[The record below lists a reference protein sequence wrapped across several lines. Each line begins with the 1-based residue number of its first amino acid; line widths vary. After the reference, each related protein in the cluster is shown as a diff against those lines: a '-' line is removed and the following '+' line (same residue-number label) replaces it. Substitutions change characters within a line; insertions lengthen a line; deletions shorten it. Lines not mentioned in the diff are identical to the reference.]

1 MKKFFAVLSAV
12 GLAVSLTACS
22 PAANDTRTN
31 EYRPMNVGPNNPTGT
46 VTGYDKYHRYNNA
59 TGNNNLFGTNGY
71 NNANGNNN
79 LFGANGYNNANGNNN
94 LFGAN
99 GYNNANG
106 NNNLFGITGNNN
118 VGDGRYDTY
127 RNGIIKD
134 QTNHRPGVLYDSRDR
149 IMNNQGMNN
158 LGVNQYGQRMYG
170 TNGINGTYGTGT
182 YGTPGTYGTNGMN
195 GYGNNAHQYS
205 IYKPGAQGTNVM
217 TRSSQPSIGYAHLG
231 DNQNGTG
238 QTYNGTTVQNRTAP
252 NNSTLYQGK
261 QANYDT
267 ATPNVYV
274 DRQMLASAVASV
286 AKQVPGVKRATVLS
300 TDNQI
305 FVGCDTS
312 GMSAADA
319 QKVLEKVQKGC
330 ENVSPRYYK
339 VYTTNDQNVI
349 TKVHN
354 NAMQMGTKTDQQFE
368 QIIGHQANTM
378 HKLSTNSES
387 NKASSSKAN
396 PTHK

>member
-1 MKKFFAVLSAV
+1 M
-12 GLAVSLTACS
+12 
-22 PAANDTRTN
+22 
-31 EYRPMNVGPNNPTGT
+31 
-46 VTGYDKYHRYNNA
+46 
-59 TGNNNLFGTNGY
+59 
-71 NNANGNNN
+71 
-79 LFGANGYNNANGNNN
+79 
-94 LFGAN
+94 
-99 GYNNANG
+99 
-106 NNNLFGITGNNN
+106 
-118 VGDGRYDTY
+118 
-127 RNGIIKD
+127 
-134 QTNHRPGVLYDSRDR
+134 YDSRDR

-158 LGVNQYGQRMYG
+158 LGVNQYGQRM
-170 TNGINGTYGTGT
+170 
-182 YGTPGTYGTNGMN
+182 YGTNGMN

>member
-59 TGNNNLFGTNGY
+59 
-71 NNANGNNN
+71 
-79 LFGANGYNNANGNNN
+79 
-94 LFGAN
+94 
-99 GYNNANG
+99 NG
-106 NNNLFGITGNNN
+106 NNNLFGITGNNT

-170 TNGINGTYGTGT
+170 TNGINGTYGTGTYGTPGTYGTYGTGT